1 MCFISTFICVNIS
14 FYLHSNLYFII
25 NYIIFWKRS
34 LQPHAQLFLDFAKI
48 EDHSSELEV
57 EYDHQQRQRQK
68 ITFSWK
74 GEFGSLW
81 CAVPWGLFP
90 GSLTL
95 PGEQILHMSQYIVLD
110 KSCKKNFK
118 FHNILSWIKVVKKVI

>member
-1 MCFISTFICVNIS
+1 M
-14 FYLHSNLYFII
+14 
-25 NYIIFWKRS
+25 
-34 LQPHAQLFLDFAKI
+34 QPHAQLFLDFAKI

-57 EYDHQQRQRQK
+57 EYDHQQKERQKQRQK

-110 KSCKKNFK
+110 KSCKKK
-118 FHNILSWIKVVKKVI
+118 LQISQLIVVDKSCKKSYIKQKLKISQHIALIKVV